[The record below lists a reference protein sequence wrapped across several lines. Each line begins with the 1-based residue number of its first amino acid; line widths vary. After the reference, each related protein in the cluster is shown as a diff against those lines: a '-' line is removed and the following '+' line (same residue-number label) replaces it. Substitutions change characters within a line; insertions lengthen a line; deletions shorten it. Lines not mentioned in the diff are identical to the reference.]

1 MATDVTDTPAPIDLT
16 VDGPSAAAPRFR
28 RPSGVVGNS
37 VWAGIGELGRVG
49 TQAALLV
56 VVARALGPD
65 GFGRFAATT
74 TLLQLIAPLVWFGA
88 YSVLIQRVAT
98 GSATLSQACS
108 TALTTVVVFGP
119 WGGVLLAVAVRPL
132 LLEGVG
138 FADFLVLA
146 GAELVYMGIVET
158 LAVTGWAAEQLV
170 QSAAVRWVAGL
181 CRLAGAG
188 VFLLVGAGPGKEAEL
203 FSVYLLST
211 AAAAVVCAVLVR
223 RWYGLRLRP
232 TLPDAAQLRIG
243 TSFAVGGAAFMLQDN
258 IDKPLVLR
266 LAGPDA
272 AGTYSAGYRVV
283 IVALMPIR
291 ALLMASYAQFFRVGS
306 RGLQKSSA
314 LARRRLVPTAV
325 YSLAAAVGLFVSA
338 DLVASVF
345 GKGFEETAEVIRWLA
360 LLPLIRSCYVFVGDA
375 LTGAGLQ
382 PQRTRLV
389 VCATMLNIVLNV
401 VLIPDHSWRGAVVAT
416 MASEVAL
423 GASLWWLLVRRLRK
437 ERLTGSAT

>member
-1 MATDVTDTPAPIDLT
+1 MAAGITDRDSIDVGIDLT
-16 VDGPSAAAPRFR
+16 SADGTPSRPPR
-28 RPSGVVGNS
+28 GVVGNS
-37 VWAGIGELGRVG
+37 VWAGVGELGRVG

-74 TLLQLIAPLVWFGA
+74 TLLQLIAPLIWFGA

-98 GSATLSQACS
+98 GAASLSQACS

-119 WGGVLLAVAVRPL
+119 WGGVLLALLVRPI
-132 LLEGVG
+132 LLEGVA
-138 FADFLVLA
+138 FTDFLVLA
-146 GAELVYMGIVET
+146 GAELIYMGVIET

-170 QSAAVRWVAGL
+170 QSAAVRWAAGL

-188 VFLLVGAGPGKEAEL
+188 VFLLLQGRGQEAEL
-203 FSVYLLST
+203 YSVYLLST
-211 AAAAVVCAVLVR
+211 AGAAVVCTLLVR
-223 RWYGLRLRP
+223 RWYGLHLRP
-232 TLPDAAQLRIG
+232 SLPDVGQLKLG

-272 AGTYSAGYRVV
+272 AGTYTAGYRVV

-291 ALLMASYAQFFRVGS
+291 ALLMASFAQFFRVGT
-306 RGLQKSSA
+306 RGLRHSSE
-314 LARRRLVPTAV
+314 LARRRLLPAAA
-325 YSLAAAVGLFVSA
+325 YSIAAAVVLLASA
-338 DLVASVF
+338 DLVARVF
-345 GKGFEETAEVIRWLA
+345 GEGFEETAEVVRWLA

-382 PQRTRLV
+382 PQRTRLT
-389 VCATMLNIVLNV
+389 VCATALNV
-401 VLIPDHSWRGAVVAT
+401 ILNLILIPEHSWRGAVIAT
-416 MASEVAL
+416 LVSEVVLGIAL
-423 GASLWWLLVRRLRK
+423 WSLLAWRLRWG
-437 ERLTGSAT
+437 RTARSAA